1 MTDKALPRDAAIG
14 VIGAGTMGVGI
25 AQVALLAGHRV
36 VLVGTPPATLD
47 AARTAISAALDML
60 ASKGRIEAARRDEVL
75 GRLDTSGDIAA
86 LAPAR
91 LAIEAVPEDMA
102 TKHAVLRAA
111 EAAMAADA
119 IIASNT
125 SALSLAAMARA
136 LARPGRFCGLHFFN
150 PAQVLPLV
158 EVVAAPLS
166 EPGAVDAAFATMRA
180 WGKHPVRCRS
190 TPGFIV
196 NRCARA
202 FYAEALRSLAERAA
216 DAATIDAVMREG
228 AGFRM
233 GPCELIDLIGHDI
246 NFATT
251 ATVSSASFG
260 DPRYRGSPL
269 QQEMVEAGL
278 LGRKS
283 GRGFHAHGE
292 GAARPAPA
300 AMPPGPRPRRV
311 QVLGALGPAA
321 ALEARARAAGL
332 AVEAGPGDGRLV
344 VDGTHLALTDGR
356 PATLRGDVDGIFDLW
371 LDAGTARRAALAM
384 ADGAGERE
392 RVAAAGFFQSL
403 GMEASPVDD
412 IAGML
417 AMRTVACLANEAL
430 DAALQGVASEEDIDA
445 AMTRGVSYPLGP
457 IAWGARI
464 GFARVERILDNIQA
478 TTGDDRFRP
487 SPLLRRRAAAEARRP
502 RARQAGN

>member
-1 MTDKALPRDAAIG
+1 MEQALPRDAAIA
-14 VIGAGTMGVGI
+14 VIGAGTMGIGI

-36 VLVGTPPATLD
+36 ILVGTPPATLE
-47 AARTAISAALDML
+47 AARASIAAALDLL
-60 ASKGRIEAARRDEVL
+60 ASKGRLEAARRGEVL
-75 GRLDTSGDIAA
+75 ARLELAGDIAA
-86 LAPAR
+86 VAPAR
-91 LAIEAVPEDMA
+91 LVVEAVPEEMA
-102 TKHAVLRAA
+102 IKHAVLRAA
-111 EAAMAADA
+111 EAATAADA
-119 IIASNT
+119 ILASNT
-125 SALSLAAMARA
+125 SALSLAAMARP

-166 EPGAVDAAFATMRA
+166 DAGVVDAAFATMRA

-233 GPCELIDLIGHDI
+233 GPCELVDLIGHDI

-251 ATVSSASFG
+251 ASVSSASFG

-283 GRGFHAHGE
+283 GRGFFAHGE
-292 GAARPAPA
+292 GAERPAPA
-300 AMPPGPRPRRV
+300 SMPAGPRPRRV
-311 QVLGALGPAA
+311 QVLGELGPAA

-332 AVEAGPGDGRLV
+332 AVEAGPGDGRIV
-344 VDGTHLALTDGR
+344 VDGTHLAPSDGR
-356 PATLRGDVDGIFDLW
+356 PATLRGDVDGVFDLW
-371 LDAGTARRAALAM
+371 LDPASAKRAALAM

-392 RVAAAGFFQSL
+392 RAAAAGFFQAL
-403 GMEASPVDD
+403 GMAASPVDD
-412 IAGML
+412 IAGVL
-417 AMRTVACLANEAL
+417 ATRTVACLANEAL
-430 DAALQGVASEEDIDA
+430 DAVLQGVAGEEDIDA
-445 AMTRGVSYPLGP
+445 AMTKGVSYPLGP

-478 TTGDDRFRP
+478 ATGDDRFRP
-487 SPLLRRRAAAEARRP
+487 SPLLRRRASAEARQP